1 MSVKKLL
8 VLIGV
13 VLLLGANAFARDAG
27 NDKMLDILQS
37 KGLLTAEVIQTIQ
50 NANSPGVDSDSNTQ
64 DMMLEILRKKGL
76 LSDQDVMEIRQAQGV
91 PSPASVQ
98 EPAPAM
104 AKADTG
110 KELVGSLDNGFCLKT
125 RDESAEF
132 HIKGLLQA
140 DYKTYDYDLEPSG
153 IGTDPGTDKFDIRR
167 ARLITTGKLSPYF
180 DFMLSYEFQGAG
192 TRRLLDAYA
201 NVRMHDAFSL
211 RLGQFK
217 EPFGLEALSSDS
229 NLFFTE
235 RSMGFDLNPNRDV
248 GIMAFGDFYSGAL
261 YYRVGLFNGDGL
273 DDASGGNV
281 DEPEVCARIGAS
293 PFALTGIPLIE
304 GIHLGASGSYIRTDL
319 NNVNLG
325 ISTAGGTKFF
335 SVSSNAKFNI
345 IRNCDT
351 RIRHGADA
359 AWAYGPVALFGEYI
373 QAQYNDI
380 KTSARTFD
388 AEMTDIYG
396 AGVWMITGEPIRISQ
411 GMFQPITPKR
421 ALGEGGFGALG
432 LAFRYDTFDA
442 GDKVYDTLVFVGD
455 SVREAES
462 MTLGLN
468 WYLNQ
473 YARFSLEATHTS
485 FDQPLQIYRDPTTG
499 ISLYSD
505 KEDIIISRFQ
515 SGF

>member
-8 VLIGV
+8 VLMGV

-27 NDKMLDILQS
+27 NNTLLDMLQS
-37 KGLLTAEVIQTIQ
+37 KGLLTAEELQTIR
-50 NANSPGVDSDSNTQ
+50 NADSSGLNSGSNTR
-64 DMMLEILRKKGL
+64 DIVVEILHKKGV
-76 LSDQDVMEIRQAQGV
+76 LSDQEVAQIRRNAGVPPNAPGEV
-91 PSPASVQ
+91 PSPALTN
-98 EPAPAM
+98 
-104 AKADTG
+104 KDTG

-125 RDESAEF
+125 RDETAEF
-132 HIKGLLQA
+132 HLKGLLQA
-140 DYKTYDYDLEPSG
+140 DYKAYDYDLEPVG

-167 ARLITTGKLSPYF
+167 ARLITTGKLSPF
-180 DFMLSYEFQGAG
+180 FNFRLSYEFQGAG
-192 TRRLLDAYA
+192 SRRLLDAYVDA
-201 NVRMHDAFSL
+201 RIHDAFSL

-248 GIMAFGDFYSGAL
+248 GVMAFGDFYSGAV
-261 YYRVGLFNGDGL
+261 YYRAGLFNGDGL

-281 DEPEVCARIGAS
+281 DEPEVCARIGLS
-293 PFALTGIPLIE
+293 PFAFTEIPLIE

-319 NNVNLG
+319 NNVRLG
-325 ISTAGGTKFF
+325 VSTAGGTEFF
-335 SVSSNAKFNI
+335 SVSSHAKFNI

-359 AWAYGPVALFGEYI
+359 AWTYGPVALFGEYI

-380 KTSARTFD
+380 KTSALTFD

-396 AGVWMITGEPIRISQ
+396 AAAWMITGEPIRISR
-411 GMFQPITPKR
+411 GMFQPIIPEKS
-421 ALGEGGFGALG
+421 LGEGGFGALG
-432 LAFRYDTFDA
+432 IAFRYDTFDA
-442 GDKVYDTLVFVGD
+442 GDKVYDTLVYMGD
-455 SVREAES
+455 SVREVES

-473 YARFSLEATHTS
+473 YARLSLEATRTS
-485 FDQPLQIYRDPTTG
+485 FDKPLLIYRDSATG
-499 ISLYSD
+499 TSLYSD
-505 KEDIIISRFQ
+505 KEDTIISRFQ
-515 SGF
+515 LGF